1 MHVWPLP
8 PESASPHSTEIK
20 LEFTMQTK
28 FTLVQAGAAVAAALL
43 LALCPAGAF
52 AQSTSPKITK
62 KVPMEFPAEAT
73 RKGVDKGVLKA
84 RVTIDGAGVPTEVA
98 ILDVQPNK
106 ARILNESVIATLNN
120 WRFEGAGKATT
131 FEMQVVMTAE

>member
-1 MHVWPLP
+1 MP
-8 PESASPHSTEIK
+8 S
-20 LEFTMQTK
+20 K
-28 FTLVQAGAAVAAALL
+28 FTPVQIAAAVGAALL
-43 LALCPAGAF
+43 MALGPASAF
-52 AQSTSPKITK
+52 AQSTNPKITK

-98 ILDVQPNK
+98 IVDVQPNK
-106 ARILNESVIATLNN
+106 AKVLNESVIATLNN
-120 WRFEGAGKATT
+120 WRFEGVGKSTT